1 MKALWIAAANLRR
14 TFRARTNIFFVFVF
28 PMVLILV
35 LGATFGGSSSPRLG
49 VVTQGSGPLGTALV
63 QQLERTPHLRV
74 VSVSDPGALLTQVER
89 GNLAAGLVIPPGY
102 DTAIRAGRGRVLRY
116 LARPDQSSQQLAETV
131 RGAVSEQAALLGA
144 ARFAVT
150 ERSAT
155 SFDAAL
161 AEAARI
167 TPTVPSI
174 SVTQTTAGT
183 ALFPKTLGQ
192 FDEGAW
198 TELLLFLFLIALTGA
213 VALIETRRLGL
224 SRRMLATPTAPGTV
238 IAGETLGRVLIAVI
252 QAAVIILGSA
262 LLFGV
267 RWGQPIAVAAVVILF
282 ALVGAGAGI
291 LLGTLFR
298 NEQQAVGISLLLGLG
313 LAALGGCM
321 VPLEVF
327 SPTMKHVAHITPH
340 AWGNDAFAKLVG
352 HGASITGILPQLGV
366 LAAYA
371 AVLLTLATW
380 RLRHV
385 LLT

>member
-1 MKALWIAAANLRR
+1 VKALWIAAANLRR
-14 TFRARTNIFFVFVF
+14 TFRVRTNIFFVFIF

-35 LGATFGGSSSPRLG
+35 LGATFGGSSSPRVG
-49 VVTQGSGPLGTALV
+49 VVAKDSGPLGTALV
-63 QQLERTPHLRV
+63 QKLERTPHLRV
-74 VSVSDPGALLTQVER
+74 VPLSDPAALLTQVER

-102 DTAIRAGRGRVLRY
+102 DATIRAGHGVVLRY
-116 LARPDQSSQQLAETV
+116 MARPDQSSQQLGETV

-144 ARFAVT
+144 ARFAAA
-150 ERSAT
+150 ERSAP
-155 SFDAAL
+155 SFDTGL

-167 TPTVPSI
+167 SPTVPSI
-174 SVTQTTAGT
+174 SVTQTTAGL
-183 ALFPKTLGQ
+183 ALFSKTLGQ

-198 TELLLFLFLIALTGA
+198 TELLLFLFLIALTGG

-252 QAAVIILGSA
+252 QAGVIILGSA

-327 SPTMKHVAHITPH
+327 SPTMKRVAHITPQ